1 MSDPFRAR
9 STMPYRYKR
18 RRGSRYG
25 RRYRRRRPNA
35 ARATIRG
42 TLAPRHQY
50 LKLKYCQYITD
61 NAGTNPLRTLSR
73 QFVFG
78 IQQPSRP
85 YRNTIVPQPT
95 DLKEQFP
102 SSSCLGWD
110 KYGTIFSRYCV
121 HGVKIKVHVT
131 TQSNATD
138 AWNVLDTVVPEGNTS
153 TAYTLSDIVA
163 RPYTRHFI
171 LNANRTLTFK
181 RYINNNLVF
190 GEVVKKHDRYV
201 LDWPA
206 SGAIASGSNPGSYV
220 INMLDTDQNTGTTS
234 QSPQFNITM
243 TYYISALS
251 INADPGV
258 SAAMLKTISDPVNP
272 DTLIGDQP
280 EPNSAAW
287 QTAQGTGVA
296 QSKKNLSQLSAAM
309 QD

>member
-1 MSDPFRAR
+1 VNDPFPSR
-9 STMPYRYKR
+9 SIMPYRYKR

-50 LKLKYCQYITD
+50 LKLKYCNYFVD
-61 NAGTNPLRTLSR
+61 DGTASPNRTVSR

-85 YRNTIVPQPT
+85 LRDSISPFPADIV
-95 DLKEQFP
+95 EQIANAP
-102 SSSCLGWD
+102 CLGWE

-121 HGVKIKVHVT
+121 HGVKVKVHISQ
-131 TQSNATD
+131 QSNATD
-138 AWNVLDTVVPEGNTS
+138 AWHILDTVLPEGNTS
-153 TAYTLSDIVA
+153 TAYALNDIIA
-163 RPYTRHFI
+163 RPYTRHHI
-171 LNANRTLTFK
+171 LNANRTLTIK
-181 RYINNNLVF
+181 RYINNNAVF

-201 LDWPA
+201 HDWVA
-206 SGAIASGSNPGSYV
+206 GGTVDANTSAGSYV
-220 INMLDTDQNTGTTS
+220 INMFDTDQVTGTS
-234 QSPQFNITM
+234 QTPQFNITL

-258 SAAMLKTISDPVNP
+258 SALMLKSISDPVTSE
-272 DTLIGDQP
+272 TLIGDQP
-280 EPNSAAW
+280 RPNSQAW

-296 QSKKNLSQLSAAM
+296 QTKQNLSQLSSAM